1 VTRSTVWFR
10 GEFAAERT
18 RKTEKAFIRFAEGL
32 PSFFVSSDQ
41 FVHLHLHTC
50 YSLLDGACRI
60 GDLVAACGQKNMP
73 SMAMTDHG
81 VMYGTVE
88 FYKAAKKAQI
98 KPIIGCEAYITTGSR
113 FDRTPVS
120 QGGARSH
127 HLVLLAA
134 NEMGYYNLIRLIS
147 AGHVEGFYYK
157 PRIDRE
163 ILAQHASG
171 LIALASCLQGEV
183 TSRLT
188 DGDMEGAVEVTGAY
202 TDIFGKDNFFIE
214 VQDHGIAEQRKVV
227 SLAPEL
233 ARRTGC
239 RIVATNDVHY
249 LEKSH
254 AAAHEV
260 MLCLQTQT
268 VLSDPKRMRYASSE
282 FFLKD
287 RAEMATLFPD
297 NPEWL
302 DITLEIAER
311 CNVELDFETTHFPTY
326 ELPKGSNQRSYLRE
340 QSMEGVRRLYGLED
354 AQHPKDDREREI
366 LERFEHEFHVIEET
380 GFVNYFLVV
389 WDFMRFAREKKIPV
403 GPGRGSGGGSLIA
416 YVLGITAIDPLHYDL
431 IFERFLNP
439 ERVSPPDFDI
449 DFCMERRG
457 EVIEY
462 VKEKYGTEN
471 VAQII
476 TFGSLGAKTVIR
488 DVGRV
493 LEVPFSECDRLSKMV
508 PDDLKMTLKKAL
520 EQNPEFKAAYDT
532 DEQCRRILDYG
543 FVLEGLYRNPGTHA
557 AGVVI
562 GEKPLREI
570 VPLCLDRDKV
580 QPVTQYS
587 KYPVEEIGLLKM
599 DFLGLK
605 TLTVLQ
611 EATDLVREAKGED
624 IDLERLPLDDGPTY
638 ELLSRGDTIGVF
650 QLESSGMRDLIRRI
664 SMNRIEDLIAMIAL
678 YRPGP
683 MNMLPDYV
691 DRKCGKT
698 RVKYDH
704 PLLEEVLEE
713 TYGVMVYQEQVQRAA
728 NVLAGYSLGEA
739 DLLRRAMGK
748 KIPEV
753 MAKQRTKFV
762 EGCAATNNI
771 PKALA
776 ERIFD
781 NMEKFA
787 GYGFNKAHS
796 TGYAI
801 ISYQTA
807 YMKANYPAEFMS
819 ALLSC
824 EMGNFDKLPVFIV
837 EAENMGLEILPPD
850 VNGSGIRFKPE
861 EQGIRFG
868 LAGIKNV
875 GAGAA
880 EAVVAEGKNG
890 PFESLVDFCG
900 RIDASQVN
908 KKVMESLVRSGA
920 MDGLNMHR
928 ARLFN
933 GVDFAMA
940 RAADAQRDRE
950 TGQGSLFDLMQDEQ
964 NPVTM
969 DSLPDSLPW
978 HESELL
984 AGERELLG
992 IYMSGHPL
1000 TQFAPLL
1007 ERYQLTTVEGLA
1019 ELEDRALTRLG
1030 GIISSVTKRVTK
1042 TKKELMAIL
1051 QVEDLDGAM
1060 EAVVFPECYQRYGVH
1075 AQEDAAVLICGEVSK
1090 KDDRPKLIAHE
1101 LYPLADAPKIFAK
1114 RLGVHVPV
1122 TAADKLETV
1131 RDILRLHPGEVSVV
1145 VCLQYPTGEK
1155 VFLET
1160 DTAFRVLP
1168 DEELV
1173 QELQRELGEKSV
1185 YVAVNPSP
1193 CKHGRPDNKRRWKK
1207 NGNGD

>member
-1 VTRSTVWFR
+1 
-10 GEFAAERT
+10 
-18 RKTEKAFIRFAEGL
+18 
-32 PSFFVSSDQ
+32 VSSEQ

-60 GDLVAACGQKNMP
+60 GDLVEACAQKNMP
-73 SMAMTDHG
+73 SVAMTDHG

-88 FYKAAKKAQI
+88 FYKAARKAGI

-113 FDRTPVS
+113 FDRKEAS
-120 QGGARSH
+120 HGGSRNN
-127 HLVLLAA
+127 HLVLLAT
-134 NEMGYYNLIRLIS
+134 NEMGYYNLIRLVS
-147 AGHVEGFYYK
+147 AAHLEGFYYK

-163 ILAQHASG
+163 ILADHASG
-171 LIALASCLQGEV
+171 LIALASCLHGQVPSLLAE
-183 TSRLT
+183 
-188 DGDMEGAVEVTGAY
+188 DDMQGAVEATGTY
-202 TDIFGKDNFFIE
+202 TDIFGKDNFFME
-214 VQDHGIAEQRKVV
+214 VQDHGIQAQRKVI

-254 AAAHEV
+254 ASAHEV
-260 MLCLQTQT
+260 LLCLQTQT
-268 VLSDPKRMRYASSE
+268 VLTDPKRMRYASDE
-282 FFLKD
+282 FYLKS
-287 RAEMATLFPD
+287 RNEMEALFPD
-297 NPEWL
+297 NPEYL

-311 CNVELDFETTHFPTY
+311 CNVELDFDTTHFPTF
-326 ELPKGSNQRSYLRE
+326 EVPKGTNQRMYLRK
-340 QSMEGVRRLYGLED
+340 QAMDGIRRLYSVTDPE
-354 AQHPKDDREREI
+354 HPQDDREREI

-389 WDFMRFAREKKIPV
+389 WDFMRFARESSIPV

-457 EVIEY
+457 EVIDY

-493 LEVPFSECDRLSKMV
+493 LEVPYSDCDRLSKMV

-520 EQNPEFKAAYDT
+520 EQNPEFQTAYDN

-611 EATDLVREAKGED
+611 EAVALVKETTGED
-624 IDLERLPLDDGPTY
+624 VDLERLPLDDGPTY

-698 RVKYDH
+698 KVQYDH
-704 PLLEEVLEE
+704 PLLEGILEE

-748 KIPEV
+748 KIPDV
-753 MAKQRTKFV
+753 MAQQRTKFV
-762 EGCAATNNI
+762 EGCASTNKI

-807 YMKANYPAEFMS
+807 YMKANYPAEFM
-819 ALLSC
+819 AAVLSC

-837 EAENMGLEILPPD
+837 EAEDMGLKILSPD
-850 VNGSGIRFKPE
+850 VNGSGVRFKPE
-861 EQGIRFG
+861 GKAIRFG

-875 GAGAA
+875 GAGASETVVRER
-880 EAVVAEGKNG
+880 EANG
-890 PFESLVDFCG
+890 AFESLVDFCS
-900 RIDASQVN
+900 RIDGSQVN

-920 MDGLNMHR
+920 MDGFNMHR

-933 GVDFAMA
+933 GIDFAMA

-950 TGQGSLFDLMQDEQ
+950 TGQGSLFDLMQDDRDTE
-964 NPVTM
+964 TL
-969 DSLPDSLPW
+969 DSLPDCLPW

-992 IYMSGHPL
+992 VYMSGHPL
-1000 TQFAPLL
+1000 TQYAPLL

-1019 ELEDRALTRLG
+1019 ELEDRTMTRLG
-1030 GIISSVTKRVTK
+1030 GIVSSVTKRVTK
-1042 TKKELMAIL
+1042 AKKEMMAVL
-1051 QVEDLDGAM
+1051 QIEDLDGAM
-1060 EAVVFPECYQRYGVH
+1060 EALVFPDCYQKYGVH
-1075 AQEDAAVLICGEVSK
+1075 VQEDAAVLICGEVSRK
-1090 KDDRPKLIAHE
+1090 EDRPKLIAHE
-1101 LYPLADAPKIFAK
+1101 LYPLADAPKVFAK
-1114 RLGVHVPV
+1114 RVGVHVP
-1122 TAADKLETV
+1122 TAAPDGKLETV
-1131 RDILRLHPGEVSVV
+1131 REILRMHPGEVPVV
-1145 VCLQYPTGEK
+1145 ICLQFPSGEK
-1155 VFLET
+1155 VFLEA
-1160 DTAFRVLP
+1160 DAAFRVLP
-1168 DEELV
+1168 DEEL
-1173 QELQRELGEKSV
+1173 LQKLKHELGEKSV
-1185 YVAVNPSP
+1185 YVAVDPSP
-1193 CKHGRPDNKRRWKK
+1193 CKHGRPTNRRQRWNNNR
-1207 NGNGD
+1207 NGR